1 MTHWY
6 FAPVAD
12 LMLTWLVWWALLVI
26 AIGAVA
32 IVLTVIIGDDPA
44 STHRSADARGEPTGG
59 SPGNGPG
66 NDSR

>member
-12 LMLTWLVWWALLVI
+12 LILTWLVWWALLVI
-26 AIGAVA
+26 AIGAAA

-44 STHRSADARGEPTGG
+44 STHRGADARGEPPCG
-59 SPGNGPG
+59 SPGNGAG